1 MISYSKLLW
10 PTRRASMVGAL
21 RDTIKNYPDLER
33 QSNSKITM
41 IVSGSRKVNVKR
53 KLNTQG

>member
-41 IVSGSRKVNVKR
+41 IVSGSKKVNV
-53 KLNTQG
+53 